1 MKINGE
7 FILRQVA
14 GESILVPVGQTAL
27 KLNGII
33 TLDPVG
39 TVIWQQ
45 LEAGKNKAEILAQIL
60 EQFDVSEAVADAD
73 LDEFLEK
80 LKKNNLIQD

>member
-39 TVIWQQ
+39 TVIWQN
-45 LEAGKNKAEILAQIL
+45 LEAGKTKTEILAQIL
-60 EQFDVSEAVADAD
+60 EQFDVSETVAAAD
-73 LDEFLEK
+73 LEEFLEK
-80 LKKNNLIQD
+80 LQKNNLIRE

>member
-39 TVIWQQ
+39 TVIWQN
-45 LEAGKNKAEILAQIL
+45 LEAGKTKTEILAQIL
-60 EQFDVSEAVADAD
+60 EQFDVSEGVAAAD
-73 LDEFLEK
+73 LEEFLEK
-80 LKKNNLIQD
+80 LQKNNLIRE

>member
-7 FILRQVA
+7 FILRHIA

-39 TVIWQQ
+39 AVIWQS
-45 LEAGKNKAEILAQIL
+45 LEKGKDKGAILAQIL
-60 EQFDVSEAVADAD
+60 EQFDVTEAVAAAD
-73 LDEFLEK
+73 LDEFLEM